1 MKLARIFLTTFA
13 SMGFLSLLVWSGFLA
28 FHILSK
34 PNCSQ
39 VAKTEMEAKQA
50 LVKFFSGDTSFSR
63 RVISSLRED
72 RMTDENFAQLKA
84 GCPRCYFYR
93 RDEKNQHAG
102 LWHVTTA
109 IAPRRAVV
117 LLAEC
122 SNAVW
127 IEERLFGG

>member
-1 MKLARIFLTTFA
+1 
-13 SMGFLSLLVWSGFLA
+13 MGFLSLLAWSGFLA

-34 PNCSQ
+34 PACSQ
-39 VAKTEMEAKQA
+39 IAKTEMEAKQA
-50 LVKFFSGDTSFSR
+50 LVSFFSNDTPHSR

-72 RMTDENFAQLKA
+72 RMTDESFSQLKA
-84 GCPRCYFYR
+84 GCPACYFYR
-93 RDEKNQHAG
+93 GDEKNPHPG